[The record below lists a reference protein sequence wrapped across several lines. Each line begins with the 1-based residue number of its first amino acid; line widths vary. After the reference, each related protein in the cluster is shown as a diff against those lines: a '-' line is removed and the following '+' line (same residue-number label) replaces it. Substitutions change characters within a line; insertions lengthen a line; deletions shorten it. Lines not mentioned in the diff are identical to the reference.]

1 MCVTAFGATL
11 ASVHLD
17 SFFFFKKKKKVDI
30 ACSILVWHL

>member
-17 SFFFFKKKKKVDI
+17 SFFFFFLKKVDI